1 MPVVNRTVLVRVDGA
16 CISIRLDSRYSLEEF
31 DRNLIPLRSLFKA
44 GSVGEREKE
53 ERERDEP
60 RFHSI

>member
-1 MPVVNRTVLVRVDGA
+1 
-16 CISIRLDSRYSLEEF
+16 
-31 DRNLIPLRSLFKA
+31 LIPLRSLFKA
-44 GSVGEREKE
+44 GSVGERKKE